1 MLKFAQYAPLGLL
14 CAYVTK
20 VMILGASLSDGLVV
34 AVIAGLTAFMLHKT
48 EQKKFEALET
58 QIKALSDEMAIKNKD
73 IDAIKN
79 HVTGLKLGQ
88 QIRVQR

>member
-1 MLKFAQYAPLGLL
+1 MSNFAKYAPLGLL

-34 AVIAGLTAFMLHKT
+34 AVIAGLSAFMLHKT
-48 EQKKFEALET
+48 DQKKFLEIES
-58 QIKALSDEMAIKNKD
+58 QIKVLSEEMALKNKN
-73 IDAIKN
+73 IDEIKN